1 MVLMALVL
9 PSLGD
14 SSLTRTARM
23 VLAPSLC
30 WDQQWQCQR
39 NQPWYSDRLWVQ
51 PGIKWTDSGHIS
63 ARRKHPSS
71 PSGWSQLR
79 QTKHSSG
86 SPTNPLWF
94 PSKWTPTPSLS
105 KPQPFRR
112 FFLAAWE
119 EDKLVMPAVS
129 YIQRHGR
136 KLAYEKEGI
145 STSTLEDGN
154 THPRIYR
161 Y

>member
-51 PGIKWTDSGHIS
+51 PGSKWTDSGHIS
-63 ARRKHPSS
+63 AGRKHPSS
-71 PSGWSQLR
+71 SSGWGQLR
-79 QTKHSSG
+79 QTKFSTG
-86 SPTNPLWF
+86 YPANPFLETLLMD
-94 PSKWTPTPSLS
+94 PQDPRTQTPSPISLGT
-105 KPQPFRR
+105 RT
-112 FFLAAWE
+112 LE
-119 EDKLVMPAVS
+119 EDKLVPPAVS
-129 YIQRHGR
+129 YIQ
-136 KLAYEKEGI
+136 
-145 STSTLEDGN
+145 
-154 THPRIYR
+154 
-161 Y
+161 